1 MLRVL
6 RVLVT
11 VSPLMYRQAI
21 ALFVH
26 RHRPRIEVRMA
37 SPGAAAQEAASFGP
51 HLLVRDDTDGLGREA
66 LAGVPFWVEVRY
78 SDGMD
83 ARVSAE
89 GEVSKISDI
98 SMEDL
103 LRVVDEAAARLGGG

>member
-1 MLRVL
+1 MLHVM

-26 RHRPRIEVRMA
+26 RHRPGSEVRMV
-37 SPGAAAQEAASFGP
+37 SPAATAQEAASFRP
-51 HLLVRDDTDGLGREA
+51 HLLVRNDTDGLGQEA
-66 LAGVPFWVEVRY
+66 LAGVPFWVGVHY
-78 SDGMD
+78 PDGVD

-89 GEVSKISDI
+89 GEVSKIPDI

-103 LRVVDEAAARLGGG
+103 LRVVDEAAARVGGG